1 MTMIRAWPVPA
12 REEGA
17 KGIKKVQEKQ
27 LKRLKREWRIRFGGI
42 TRFDVFEVCVRSRA
56 ER

>member
-1 MTMIRAWPVPA
+1 MIRAWPVPA